1 MKIEKISSYLNLAD
15 FSILSLKSN
24 GVFKNTVPAKLQTY
38 MCLSKPIIGIIDG
51 EAKDIILE
59 ANCGI
64 ILDSNKIKEST
75 TKLVRM
81 INEDHETIRV
91 LGHNGKKY

>member
-24 GVFKNTVPAKLQTY
+24 GVLNTVPAKLQTY

-59 ANCGI
+59 LIVG
-64 ILDSNKIKEST
+64 LF
-75 TKLVRM
+75 
-81 INEDHETIRV
+81 
-91 LGHNGKKY
+91 